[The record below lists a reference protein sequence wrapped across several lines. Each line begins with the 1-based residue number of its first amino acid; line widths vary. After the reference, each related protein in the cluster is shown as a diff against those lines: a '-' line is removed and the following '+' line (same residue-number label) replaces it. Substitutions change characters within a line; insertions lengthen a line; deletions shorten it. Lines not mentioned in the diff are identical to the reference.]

1 MTALIPA
8 LISLLQGQMGGGGG
22 GGGSGKPPKTPE
34 EIQDDLYRKKL
45 ESGSIYG
52 KDVEIP
58 ELQKPM
64 TFQQQLEAAQKS
76 RNGGQ

>member
-8 LISLLQGQMGGGGG
+8 LISLLQGQMGGGG

-34 EIQDDLYRKKL
+34 EIQDDLYRKKI

-52 KDVEIP
+52 EKVDVP
-58 ELQKPM
+58 ERKTPM
-64 TFQQQLEAAQKS
+64 TFPQQLEATQKP
-76 RNGGQ
+76 RNRGQ